1 MRVVVP
7 LTALLAVVAS
17 CGDDGSSAPDA
28 ELSLVPADYSSFT
41 EVRNC
46 RSSGDHL
53 LMKIRILADP
63 TIRDAYL
70 NRTPFPAGGILLKEE
85 RDSADTDCSGPIES
99 WAIGVKLPDG
109 SSPST
114 LDFEWQRVRVRDNT
128 VVTEDV
134 TRCINCHA
142 NCVAPDFYG
151 YTCADPP

>member
-1 MRVVVP
+1 MRAVVSLVS
-7 LTALLAVVAS
+7 LLAIVAA
-17 CGDDGSSAPDA
+17 CGDDGTTMPDA
-28 ELSLVPADYSSFT
+28 ELSLVPADYSSYT
-41 EVRNC
+41 EVRDC

-63 TIRDAYL
+63 TILDAYQ
-70 NRTPFPAGGILLKEE
+70 NRNAPFPAGGILLKEE
-85 RDSADTDCSGPIES
+85 RDSADTTCSGPIES
-99 WAIGVKLPDG
+99 WAIAVKLPDG

-114 LDFEWQRVRVRDNT
+114 LDFQWQRVRVSDNK

-151 YTCADPP
+151 YTCADP